1 MVTSEQTKQPKRSA
15 DNVAEVAIVGRAQV
29 LRSCYR
35 NNSGGARGGGIMA
48 DIAVLAAPAQYTATV
63 V

>member
-1 MVTSEQTKQPKRSA
+1 MVTSEQSKQPKRSA
-15 DNVAEVAIVGRAQV
+15 DNVAEVAVVGRAQV

-35 NNSGGARGGGIMA
+35 NNSGGRGGGIMA